1 MKKLYILVTTDRPDQ
16 YLNPIVHSIVRGTN
30 HIIFVQIED
39 SRINQV
45 QLNLLRTNI
54 YDLIKHLAR
63 GEYKYYTGNL
73 KDRIVNLDN
82 YYSINELAKLTAQ
95 YVHLLTDNIQWEI
108 EKVKYLDLRK
118 YISLIKKKNA
128 DNIIID
134 VTSVSKSYIGDIVA
148 CCLLENFD
156 KLYSFQLLIKP
167 NYDEPWT
174 ILFHEL
180 EEGKQ
185 YKYLNLLETP
195 IFQASCQDIL
205 IRTTPLLISIIGT
218 VLFII
223 LTLAAN
229 FILGNNSNVTQAI
242 SAISTALGIIS
253 FFLIYFPVRG
263 K

>member
-1 MKKLYILVTTDRPDQ
+1 MKKLYIFVTTDRPDQ
-16 YLNPIVHSIVRGTN
+16 YINPIVHSVVRGTN
-30 HIIFVQIED
+30 HIIFVQIDD
-39 SRINQV
+39 SRTNQV
-45 QLNLLRTNI
+45 QLNLLRTNV
-54 YDLIKHLAR
+54 YDLIKNLAR

-73 KDRIVNLDN
+73 KDTVVNLDN
-82 YYSINELAKLTAQ
+82 YYSINDIAKLKAQ
-95 YVHLLTDNIQWEI
+95 YVHLLTDDIQWDI
-108 EKVKYLDLRK
+108 DRIKYLDLRK

-128 DNIIID
+128 NNIIID
-134 VTSVSKSYIGDIVA
+134 VTSVSKSYIGDIIA
-148 CCLLENFD
+148 CCLIENFD
-156 KLYSFQLLIKP
+156 KLYSFELLIKP

-174 ILFHEL
+174 ILFHDL

-185 YKYLNLLETP
+185 YRYLNLLETP

-218 VLFII
+218 VLFVI

-229 FILGNNSNVTQAI
+229 FILGNASNITQAI
-242 SAISTALGIIS
+242 SAIGTALGIIS